1 MQTFKISNF
10 LKNGAFL
17 GWSNSWYLF
26 QGPFESVSDVKQHS
40 YHFGIQHFFDAQL
53 CRLSATQAHVVD
65 KKKFQEL
72 MTNKAPPME
81 SIRWLGPN
89 REDYKSRFKVFHE
102 KLVSGELNKAVPF
115 VFDRAKLLIE
125 PQHILHMIQSISD
138 MNYPHLIPYGY
149 WNENEGVLGVTPE
162 VLFHKKRNEI
172 SSMALAGTEKKTQA
186 MGPTLQSD
194 KKILKEHQ
202 FVVDELIEKWSKWG
216 KVIVDRTQVME
227 LPILYHLLTNLR
239 IISKNEVS
247 SAELISSL
255 HPTSAVGVSP
265 YSKWRE
271 LESLP
276 GQKERNFYGAPLLFK
291 LSESEEIAIVALRQ
305 VQWDKTCVRLGAGG
319 GIVLQSQEETEWQEI
334 LAKIESVKGLLKI

>member
-10 LKNGAFL
+10 LKHGAFI

-26 QGPFESVSDVKQHS
+26 QGPFETVSDVKQHS

-53 CRLSATQAHVVD
+53 CRLSAAQSHVVD

-72 MTNKAPPME
+72 IGLPSAPLTPL
-81 SIRWLGPN
+81 SWQGPS
-89 REDYKSRFKVFHE
+89 RDDYRSRFKTFHE

-115 VFDRAKLLIE
+115 VFDHADISIR
-125 PQHILHMIQSISD
+125 PSHILHMIQSISD

-162 VLFHKKRNEI
+162 VLFHKKKNDI
-172 SSMALAGTEKKTQA
+172 SSMALAGTEKKTQTS
-186 MGPTLQSD
+186 GPTLQSD
-194 KKILKEHQ
+194 KKILNEHR
-202 FVVDELIEKWSKWG
+202 FVVEELIEKWSQWG

-227 LPILYHLLTNLR
+227 LPILFHLLTNLR
-239 IISKNEVS
+239 IISKEDVP
-247 SAELISSL
+247 SAELIKSL

-265 YSKWRE
+265 YQKWRE
-271 LESLP
+271 LLSLP

-291 LSESEEIAIVALRQ
+291 LSETEELAIVALRQ
-305 VQWDKTCVRLGAGG
+305 VQWDKSCMRLGAGG
-319 GIVLQSQEETEWQEI
+319 GIVLESQEETEWQEI